1 MKTKL
6 ILVLCLFIVLAA
18 ALCFFAFESAWPS
31 IRIFGWSFG
40 VVLAWLAVFL
50 GRIFA
55 GSKSGMT
62 EEEIPKKI
70 GRMALCFA
78 VTVCSM
84 FILLAGFNLLFPDCP
99 TFMAA
104 GIAVL
109 VAVALV
115 ILTWK
120 YAVVLVK
127 W

>member
-1 MKTKL
+1 M
-6 ILVLCLFIVLAA
+6 
-18 ALCFFAFESAWPS
+18 
-31 IRIFGWSFG
+31 
-40 VVLAWLAVFL
+40 VLAWLAVFL